1 MNEMETDFNEFEPIN
16 FSGLNFE
23 NETETFSVE
32 QIIGET
38 LEDNKIFDDLIS
50 NIAKGINE
58 SI

>member
-1 MNEMETDFNEFEPIN
+1 MNEMETDFNEFEQIN
-16 FSGLNFE
+16 FNCLNFE

-38 LEDNKIFDDLIS
+38 LETNANFEELITK
-50 NIAKGINE
+50 IAKGIND

>member
-1 MNEMETDFNEFEPIN
+1 MNEMETDFYEFEPNN
-16 FSGLNFE
+16 FNGLNFE

-32 QIIGET
+32 QIIGDT
-38 LEDNKIFDDLIS
+38 LENNEIFEDLIT

>member
-1 MNEMETDFNEFEPIN
+1 MNEMETDFYEFEPNN
-16 FSGLNFE
+16 FNGLNFE

-38 LEDNKIFDDLIS
+38 LENNEIFEDLIT

>member
-1 MNEMETDFNEFEPIN
+1 MNEMETDFNEFELLN
-16 FSGLNFE
+16 FNNLNFE

-38 LEDNKIFDDLIS
+38 LETNRNFEELITK
-50 NIAKGINE
+50 IAKGIND

>member
-1 MNEMETDFNEFEPIN
+1 MNEMETDFFEFESHN
-16 FSGLNFE
+16 FNGLNFE

-32 QIIGET
+32 QIIGDT
-38 LEDNKIFDDLIS
+38 LENNEIFEDLIT